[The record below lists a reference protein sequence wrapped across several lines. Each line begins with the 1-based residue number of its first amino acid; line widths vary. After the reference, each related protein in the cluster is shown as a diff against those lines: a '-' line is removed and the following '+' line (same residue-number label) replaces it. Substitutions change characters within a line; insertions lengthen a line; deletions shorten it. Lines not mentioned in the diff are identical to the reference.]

1 MAYTENLIEPGQ
13 IKTEAYKEEPQKK
26 KKKHSMADE
35 MFNEDEAIA
44 AYGQTVEDKADHL
57 PAAPKVQEPKPQ

>member
-1 MAYTENLIEPGQ
+1 
-13 IKTEAYKEEPQKK
+13 
-26 KKKHSMADE
+26 MADE